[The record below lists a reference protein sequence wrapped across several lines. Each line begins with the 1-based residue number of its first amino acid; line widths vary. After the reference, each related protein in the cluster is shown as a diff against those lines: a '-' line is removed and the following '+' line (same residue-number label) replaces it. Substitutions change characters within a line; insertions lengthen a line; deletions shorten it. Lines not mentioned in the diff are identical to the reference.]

1 MTGRIQLAVGPASG
15 DAPTQVV
22 TSFSGGQLKA
32 SLARGP
38 ELSFTMDGLSPAA
51 LVSDGLATDVWVF
64 VGGTLA
70 HRCRMLPLKQ
80 GWGEAGEDTVA
91 VTAVGYRRL
100 VEGRH
105 IISGPPTFSATDQGS
120 ILWQLVQHTQAQ
132 AGGDLGIT
140 AGSYTTGVLRDRN
153 EYKVGDNLGT
163 LMTNMSNVLDGC
175 WWGVDANLVFSARMW
190 TDFPV
195 RSERIVRGGNARAM
209 DRDPGT
215 MFANAAGA
223 IGSTQDTVASWVAAA
238 DVATDPRG
246 RWEAFDSSHGSVTDQ
261 GTVDDYAAGLLFTRS
276 YPPALWVVQLDPAAY
291 FDGDASYVEGDIV
304 TIVVPRSAVNEVGAP
319 PVHVTAQVTE
329 VSITFD
335 EHGATSVQLA
345 ASEQGVAA

>member
-1 MTGRIQLAVGPASG
+1 MGPASG
-15 DAPTQVV
+15 SAPTQVV
-22 TSFSGGQLKA
+22 TSFSNGQLKA

-38 ELSFTMDGLSPAA
+38 ELTFTMPGRSPAA
-51 LVSDGLATDVWVF
+51 LASDGLATDVWVF
-64 VGGTLA
+64 VRGVLA

-80 GWGEAGEDTVA
+80 GWTADGDDVVS

-132 AGGDLGIT
+132 TGGDLGIT
-140 AGSYTTGVLRDRN
+140 AGTYTTGVLRDRN

-175 WWGVDANLVFSARMW
+175 WWGVDADLVFTARLW

-195 RSERIVRGGNARAM
+195 RSERIVRGGNARTL

-215 MFANAAGA
+215 MFANVAGA
-223 IGSTQDTVASWVAAA
+223 VGSTEQTVPAWAVAPT
-238 DVATDPRG
+238 VVTDPRG
-246 RWEAFDSSHGSVTDQ
+246 RWEVFDSSHGSVTDQ
-261 GTVDDYAAGLLFTRS
+261 GTVQDYADGLLFTRS
-276 YPPALWVVQLDPAAY
+276 YPPALWTVELEPAAY
-291 FDGDASYVEGDIV
+291 FDGDAGYVEGDLV
-304 TIVVPRSAVNEVGAP
+304 TIVVPRSAVNEVGIP

-329 VSITFD
+329 VSIAFD
-335 EHGATSVQLA
+335 EHGATSVRLA
-345 ASEQGVAA
+345 AAEQGVAA